1 VIEFTGERVVPG
13 HVEPD
18 LWAEHLSR
26 YAFASRWSPGAR
38 VLDLGCGTGYGTAE
52 LAQRAR
58 FSVGVDVA
66 QETVA
71 YSKSTYA
78 SSNICFLPASATS
91 LPFVDGS
98 FTLLVAFEVIEHLND
113 WRALLSE
120 ARRLLHPEGVFLVST
135 PNKEY
140 YTESRGSSGPNPFH
154 IHEFEFEEFRNA
166 LAEFFPHCVVLLQ
179 NHVEAF
185 AFYQGSA
192 GSALEGRMDGARGVP
207 EDAHFFLAVCSLRE
221 LAPPPAFIFV
231 HQASNVLREREKHIQ
246 SLQESL
252 SETREQF
259 NALHRKHDQL
269 TGHLEEQNR
278 WTLKTTQELESA
290 RRELA
295 DVVQKLDVAEATVIE
310 RTLWAQSLNR
320 EIEVLVSDVQKL
332 ASEVHAQ
339 SAVVQTLTAEV
350 QRQAAHSLDLET
362 KLERQREDL
371 EARLNYWRASRWT
384 KLGRKLNLGPDLDQ
398 SPLKGVS
405 TGGGS

>member
-1 VIEFTGERVVPG
+1 MIEFTGERVVPG

-52 LAQRAR
+52 LAQQAR

-66 QETVA
+66 HEAVA
-71 YSKSTYA
+71 YSKSVYS
-78 SSNICFLPASATS
+78 SSNLCFLPASATS
-91 LPFVDGS
+91 LPFVDNS
-98 FTLLVAFEVIEHLND
+98 FTLIVAFEVIEHLDD

-120 ARRLLHPEGVFLVST
+120 ARRLLDPEGVFLVST

-140 YTESRGSSGPNPFH
+140 YTESRGSSGANPFH
-154 IHEFEFEEFRNA
+154 IHEFEFDEFRNA
-166 LAEFFPHCVVLLQ
+166 LAEFFPHCAVLQQ
-179 NHVEAF
+179 NHLEAF

-192 GSALEGRMDGARGVP
+192 GSALEGRMDGVRGVQR
-207 EDAHFFLAVCSLRE
+207 EAHFFLAVCSHRE
-221 LAPPPAFIFV
+221 PAPLPGFVFV
-231 HQASNVLREREKHIQ
+231 HQGSNVLREREKHIQ

-252 SETREQF
+252 SDTREQF
-259 NALHRKHDQL
+259 NALHRKHDEL
-269 TGHLEEQNR
+269 TLHLEEQNR
-278 WTLKTTQELESA
+278 WTSKTTEELETA

-295 DVVQKLDVAEATVIE
+295 DVVQKLSIAEATVIE
-310 RTLWAQSLNR
+310 RTLWAQRLDG
-320 EIEVLVSDVQKL
+320 EIKELVSDVQKL
-332 ASEVHAQ
+332 VSEVNAQ

-362 KLERQREDL
+362 KLARQREDL

-405 TGGGS
+405 TGGGN